1 MNGQSLPQSG
11 SEGLLGQQGMSSMA
25 PADES
30 AITCSPMASCM
41 GTAITG
47 GVIGASKRPTM
58 AVKAST
64 CDKSRDMA
72 DHFAIE
78 QA

>member
-1 MNGQSLPQSG
+1 
-11 SEGLLGQQGMSSMA
+11 
-25 PADES
+25 
-30 AITCSPMASCM
+30 M